1 MSAGKA
7 LRDEGMSAVLA
18 ADTAPHRSYG
28 EIAREVIDQ
37 FIEEGRTFTSEDVRA
52 EIPSNVEAH
61 HPNVLPAVL
70 GSLASAGRIRR
81 VGEYHSTRLSRR
93 YGRNSFW
100 KAAE

>member
-1 MSAGKA
+1 MSDGKQ
-7 LRDEGMSAVLA
+7 LRDKGMADVISADQAV
-18 ADTAPHRSYG
+18 HRSYG

-52 EIPSNVEAH
+52 AIPADVEAH

-100 KAAE
+100 KAAS

>member
-1 MSAGKA
+1 MSAGKH
-7 LRDEGMSAVLA
+7 LRDEGMDSVIA
-18 ADTAPHRSYG
+18 ADVAVHRSYS
-28 EIAREVIDQ
+28 EHAREVIDR
-37 FIEEGRTFTSEDVRA
+37 FIDEGRMFTAEDVRDA
-52 EIPSNVEAH
+52 IPVDVEAH

>member
-1 MSAGKA
+1 MSAGKQ
-7 LRDEGMSAVLA
+7 LRDKGMADVIA
-18 ADTAPHRSYG
+18 ADQAVHRPYS
-28 EIAREVIDQ
+28 EHARDVIDRL
-37 FIEEGRTFTSEDVRA
+37 IAEGRTFTSEDVRA
-52 EIPSNVEAH
+52 AIPADVEAH

-81 VGEYHSTRLSRR
+81 IGEYHSTRLSRR